1 MSTQYETRKA
11 GLERLLR
18 GQAPETGEI
27 LDEITA
33 GLDTLTDF
41 LNEQYLKSYIPMG
54 GSKIKCVTGRP
65 GCGKTHFA
73 QVMLKEAEAE
83 GFLTVSFSA
92 KKVWLHDFREIYLE
106 IFRQC
111 GIERVLSGCA
121 NQMIRE
127 LGYDPD
133 ALQPGQ
139 SLMDYLSERG
149 EGDPLSKGEIRTAL
163 RKYFTRNPRLDNT
176 FAGCCQLLTGSLL
189 GHPLLEN
196 TNRELILR
204 YLHGDKSVKLAQMRA
219 LGLSPSGITKYN
231 ARHLLRSLCEV
242 VRLAGYQ
249 GLLIVIDDME
259 TLLNRV
265 SGDAIRYTKLRRE
278 DTYESIR
285 QLIDDIDSMR
295 SVMFL
300 LCFRRE
306 LMDDES
312 YGMKSYQALWMR
324 IQNEVVSA
332 RFNRFAD
339 IIDLDRYAD
348 ELYDVDV
355 LCEMSQKLAWAL
367 VDAEKEL
374 TPLNREQ
381 IIAIMGRAEFGGL
394 GLPYLMNRALVEG
407 GENHV

>member
-1 MSTQYETRKA
+1 MPAQNESRTA
-11 GLERLLR
+11 GLERLLQ
-18 GQAPETGEI
+18 GQAPNQSDL
-27 LDEITA
+27 LDEITV
-33 GLDTLTDF
+33 GLDSLTGF
-41 LNEQYLKSYIPMG
+41 LNEQYLQSYIPEG

-65 GCGKTHFA
+65 GCGKTHFS
-73 QVMLKEAEAE
+73 QVMLKAAEAA

-106 IFRQC
+106 ILRQC

-121 NQMIRE
+121 NQIIRE
-127 LGYDPD
+127 MGYDPD
-133 ALQPGQ
+133 AIVPGK
-139 SLMDYLSERG
+139 SLMDYLAERG
-149 EGDPLSKGEIRTAL
+149 EGDPLSKGEIRITL
-163 RKYFTRNPRLDNT
+163 RRYFSRNPRLDNT
-176 FAGCCQLLTGSLL
+176 FAGCCQLLTGGLL

-196 TNRELILR
+196 ANRDLILG
-204 YLHGDKSVKLAQMRA
+204 YLHGDKSVKLSQMRA
-219 LGLSPSGITKYN
+219 LGLSASGITKYN

-242 VRLAGYQ
+242 VRLAGYK
-249 GLLIVIDDME
+249 GLMIVIDDME
-259 TLLNRV
+259 TLLNRAP
-265 SGDAIRYTKLRRE
+265 GDAVRYTKLRRE

-285 QLIDDIDSMR
+285 QLIDYIDSMR
-295 SVMFL
+295 NVMFL

-306 LMDDES
+306 LMDDDS

-324 IQNEVVSA
+324 VQNEVVST

-348 ELYDVDV
+348 ETYTEDI

-367 VDAEKEL
+367 MDVEKDL

-381 IIAIMGRAEFGGL
+381 AKEIMDRAEFGGL

-407 GENHV
+407 GEAHV

>member
-1 MSTQYETRKA
+1 MEAQNESRAA
-11 GLERLLR
+11 GLERLLQ
-18 GQAPETGEI
+18 GQAPGNGEL
-27 LDEITA
+27 LDEITV
-33 GLDTLTDF
+33 GLDSLTGF
-41 LNEQYLKSYIPMG
+41 LDEQYLQTYIPAG

-73 QVMLKEAEAE
+73 QIMLKEAEAA

-106 IFRQC
+106 ILHQC
-111 GIERVLSGCA
+111 DIERVLSGCA
-121 NQMIRE
+121 DQIIRE
-127 LGYDPD
+127 MGYDPG
-133 ALQPGQ
+133 AIRPGQ
-139 SLMDYLSERG
+139 NLMDHLAERG
-149 EGDPLSKGEIRTAL
+149 EGDPLSKGEIRAAL

-176 FAGCCQLLTGSLL
+176 FAGCCQLLTGGLL

-196 TNRELILR
+196 ASRELILR
-204 YLHGDKSVKLAQMRA
+204 FLYGDKSVKLAQMRA
-219 LGLSPSGITKYN
+219 LGLSPAGITKYN

-242 VRLAGYQ
+242 VRLAGYK

-259 TLLNRV
+259 TLLSRAP
-265 SGDAIRYTKLRRE
+265 GDAIRYTKLRRE

-295 SVMFL
+295 GVMFL

-306 LMDDES
+306 LMDDDS

-324 IQNEVVSA
+324 IQNEVVST

-348 ELYDVDV
+348 EMYLEDV
-355 LCEMSQKLAWAL
+355 LCEMSRKLVHVL
-367 VDAEKEL
+367 KEAGRDL
-374 TPLNREQ
+374 APLNGAE
-381 IIAIMGRAEFGGL
+381 AGEIMDRAEFGGL
-394 GLPYLMNRALVEG
+394 GLPYLINRALVEG
-407 GENHV
+407 GETHV